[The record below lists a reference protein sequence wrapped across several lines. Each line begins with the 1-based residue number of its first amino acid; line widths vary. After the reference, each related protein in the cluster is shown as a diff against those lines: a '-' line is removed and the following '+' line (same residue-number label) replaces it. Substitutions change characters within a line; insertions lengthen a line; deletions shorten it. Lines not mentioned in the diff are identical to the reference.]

1 MASSLSSRLSSVRR
15 NTDSLETERQNFI
28 KRQQTSVNK
37 AINAQEVPVKEKHVR
52 SIIIGTFQEKGA
64 STFWSVV
71 CRLPVQGTPVVCWK
85 FCHTLHKVLREGH
98 EEAQKQLREHTDHLK
113 DLGRMWGHFHDG
125 YGKLNAAYCSLLNT
139 KLEFH
144 KKNPLLPGNLVLPQP
159 EKDIEKMCENDINN
173 YFQMSVEIFD
183 YLESLIALQAAV
195 FKSFNLSKP
204 MSGTPSGQCRL
215 SPLIAVILDS
225 GQLYDF
231 SVRLLYKL
239 HACLPEDTLD
249 GHRSRFLKQFHAL
262 KEFYAKCSSIIYYR
276 RLIQVPTLPAEPP
289 NFFVASMNQ
298 DTYISPAVMLALN
311 ESMLDGSGRD
321 SPPPPSEASSI
332 EEPVFEKFE
341 EPVMHSAM
349 LVDLMSSPPPQQNG
363 QQSQQQQIQ
372 QSGPDERDWIIEQLR
387 EEVNQLKFE
396 LERTKKEDQRII
408 EALKK
413 RLMEMEQEM
422 NEHRTV
428 VETQCEENE
437 TLRDKV
443 KELEH
448 AALMVS
454 EEKLVDAERRSKV
467 NEERFKKMKDVY
479 NKLREEHLG
488 LLRVNAE
495 ANKQLTTVSKCS
507 EETVLA
513 RQTAEQT
520 VEKLQMSI
528 AQTASREAQLK
539 RQMEEQR
546 KKLLAKAVEAAEET
560 LRLITQQMDDPQFA
574 SATCTPEYL
583 QSRAPIADECVN
595 NLERCFNSYQ
605 QNSNDFG
612 GLIGAIASFS
622 QSLGEYML
630 QGKATS
636 NLAPVDVGERLSSNC
651 HATCSSALTVL
662 HALKEEDQQGFTRNE
677 GDLRENLRAI
687 SNLTQELISEEI
699 SSTEEIGDLVEA
711 EMQSTTDLV
720 DQAASRIE
728 EMLKRSREAD
738 TGVKLEVNERILDSC
753 TQLMICIKELITK
766 SKSLQQ
772 EIVASGRGSAT
783 AKEFY
788 KRHHRWTEGLLSAAK
803 LVGVGA
809 SHLVDSSDKLMKGK
823 GKFEEL
829 MVCSHEIAASTAQL
843 VAASKVKADKG
854 SPNLKGLQVA
864 SRNVATAT
872 AGVVASAKTGAQ
884 MIEEGDS
891 PDFTKMTLTQ
901 TKRMEM
907 EAQVTVIEL
916 ESKLEKERV
925 KLAELRKQHYQLAGA
940 SEGWE
945 EGEDGDFGGQ
955 GEYADLV

>member
-1 MASSLSSRLSSVRR
+1 MEGVFSSGS
-15 NTDSLETERQNFI
+15 
-28 KRQQTSVNK
+28 KRKIQTSVNK
-37 AINAQEVPVKEKHVR
+37 AINSQEVPVKEKHVR

-71 CRLPVQGTPVVCWK
+71 CRLPVQGNPVVCWK

-98 EEAQKQLREHTDHLK
+98 EEAQKQLRQHTDHLK
-113 DLGRMWGHFHDG
+113 DLGTMWHHFHDG
-125 YGKLNAAYCSLLNT
+125 YGKLNAAYCTLLNT

-144 KKNPLLPGNLVLPQP
+144 RKNPSMPGNLVLQEP

-183 YLESLIALQAAV
+183 YLESLITLQAAV
-195 FKSFNLSKP
+195 FRSFDMSRAL
-204 MSGTPSGQCRL
+204 SGTPSGQCRL
-215 SPLIAVILDS
+215 SPLIPVILDS
-225 GQLYDF
+225 AQLYDF

-239 HACLPEDTLD
+239 HACLPSDTLE

-262 KEFYAKCSSIIYYR
+262 KEFYTKCSSIIYFR
-276 RLIQVPTLPAEPP
+276 RLIQVPTLPADPP
-289 NFFVASMNQ
+289 NFFVAAMNQ
-298 DTYISPAVMLALN
+298 DTYISPAVMLAIN
-311 ESMLDGSGRD
+311 ESMNDSSGRD
-321 SPPPPSEASSI
+321 SPPPPSEASI
-332 EEPVFEKFE
+332 EEPAFE

-349 LVDLMSSPPPQQNG
+349 LVDLMSSPPPQHNG
-363 QQSQQQQIQ
+363 QFQQQQVQ
-372 QSGPDERDWIIEQLR
+372 QSGPDERNWIIEQLR

-396 LERTKKEDQRII
+396 LDRTKREDQRII
-408 EALKK
+408 EELKR

-443 KELEH
+443 KELEY

-479 NKLREEHLG
+479 TKLREEHLS

-495 ANKQLTTVSKCS
+495 ANKQLTTVSKSS
-507 EETVLA
+507 EDMVAA
-513 RQTAEQT
+513 RETAEKT

-546 KKLLAKAVEAAEET
+546 KKLLAKAVEGAEET
-560 LRLITQQMDDPQFA
+560 LKLIIQQMEDPQFA

-583 QSRAPIADECVN
+583 QSRAPIADECVD
-595 NLERCFNSYQ
+595 NLERSYNSYQ

-612 GLIGAIASFS
+612 GLIGSIASFS
-622 QSLGEYML
+622 HSLGEYLL

-651 HATCSSALTVL
+651 LATCNSALTVL
-662 HALKEEDQQGFTRNE
+662 QSLKEEDQQNFTKNE
-677 GDLRENLRAI
+677 NNLRDKLRDI
-687 SNLTQELISEEI
+687 SHLTQELISEET
-699 SSTEEIGDLVEA
+699 SKTEEIGDLVET
-711 EMQSTTDLV
+711 EMQSTSDLV
-720 DQAASRIE
+720 DQAAIRIE

-772 EIVASGRGSAT
+772 EIVASGRGTAS

-809 SHLVDSSDKLMKGK
+809 SHLVDSSDKVMSGR

-854 SPNLKGLQVA
+854 SVNLKGLQVA

-884 MIEEGDS
+884 MIAEGDS
-891 PDFTKMTLTQ
+891 PDFTKLKLTQ

-907 EAQVTVIEL
+907 EAQVTVLEL

-925 KLAELRKQHYQLAGA
+925 LLAELRKRHYQLAGA
-940 SEGWE
+940 SEGWDE
-945 EGEDGDFGGQ
+945 EDDVDFGGQ